1 MGRGF
6 EEKGLRSRINEWCK
20 KTDIKIKLIIVII
33 EAILALIVGYILFW
47 AEKDS
52 IEKKTVETLS
62 EYFEAVDE
70 EMTYDQVMKILYEDS
85 QEKSGLIATLTQEN
99 AILQKE
105 LSALNE
111 RISQEEINS
120 KLLEQVQ
127 TFADLEDYE
136 NAISILGNVVNKT
149 FQMEQCMEMYKSQYE
164 MQIAEKVDNLLDG
177 SNYDEAKNL
186 IKKAEIYIP
195 GSSVLKDLMSKVQK
209 SMPQYLVNIEQPY
222 EKYGYTEVITGSY
235 MQMAGM
241 AYYNGFQLGVSF
253 ENSYSIY
260 NLNDKYTRLS
270 GIIGHIDNSG
280 DSSETVIIYADGIV
294 IKTIEVNWQNLP
306 IEFEI
311 DVTGVKQLKFERTPG
326 YTQTG
331 IANVLIK

>member
-1 MGRGF
+1 
-6 EEKGLRSRINEWCK
+6 
-20 KTDIKIKLIIVII
+20 
-33 EAILALIVGYILFW
+33 
-47 AEKDS
+47 
-52 IEKKTVETLS
+52 
-62 EYFEAVDE
+62 
-70 EMTYDQVMKILYEDS
+70 
-85 QEKSGLIATLTQEN
+85 
-99 AILQKE
+99 
-105 LSALNE
+105 
-111 RISQEEINS
+111 
-120 KLLEQVQ
+120 
-127 TFADLEDYE
+127 
-136 NAISILGNVVNKT
+136 
-149 FQMEQCMEMYKSQYE
+149 
-164 MQIAEKVDNLLDG
+164 
-177 SNYDEAKNL
+177 
-186 IKKAEIYIP
+186 
-195 GSSVLKDLMSKVQK
+195 
-209 SMPQYLVNIEQPY
+209 
-222 EKYGYTEVITGSY
+222 

-270 GIIGHIDNSG
+270 CIIGHIDNSG